1 MKKKSL
7 YFSSLCVLC
16 ASVVR
21 FFHLLLIFGK
31 FQQVDATDSREK
43 GGTGLDLAICRSIS
57 ITNNRNAA
65 MK

>member
-1 MKKKSL
+1 M
-7 YFSSLCVLC
+7 
-16 ASVVR
+16 VR

-57 ITNNRNAA
+57 STNNRNAA